1 MIQYERRPCYQPS
14 CSCDILYTFH
24 RHQTRSNKYPQ
35 SEKMHYSFSMA
46 HRKDGAFFM
55 TASISQE
62 LRLFAEELQH
72 SLSLSTLQQVAREV
86 GFVQRESKYRAQDL
100 AALCVWLSQSVAQT
114 SLTQLCSCLEA
125 STGVLMSPSGLIST
139 PVDR

>member
-1 MIQYERRPCYQPS
+1 
-14 CSCDILYTFH
+14 
-24 RHQTRSNKYPQ
+24 
-35 SEKMHYSFSMA
+35 
-46 HRKDGAFFM
+46 M

-125 STGVLMSPSGLIST
+125 STGVLMS
-139 PVDR
+139 